1 MNSQTPSTQTQSTQ
15 KIPRA
20 LVQILLAAIPILA
33 VCYVWAG
40 TYSFPA
46 QDERMSAQ
54 AIAQRLQPVATVAME
69 NAERK

>member
-1 MNSQTPSTQTQSTQ
+1 MNSHTQSTQ
-15 KIPRA
+15 KIPPA

-33 VCYVWAG
+33 VCYFWAG
-40 TYSFPA
+40 MYSFPP
-46 QDERMSAQ
+46 QGERMSAQ